1 MRECNIQHPSDNI
14 SNPWWKEFVFSCLW
28 CLMVKHLRKGLSP
41 RKRCFSWWNVLCQV
55 KMWEKERN
63 ISKRFS
69 QLIHSEMRRADGG
82 RRACEWTR
90 HNWTRHTTNCSK
102 QIQISW
108 QNINKDIDI
117 LKKYT
122 GCLVKQKRKDAIL
135 NVIEGSDLFK
145 NSYKFERKHK

>member
-1 MRECNIQHPSDNI
+1 MVERI
-14 SNPWWKEFVFSCLW
+14 SVFSRLW

-41 RKRCFSWWNVLCQV
+41 RKRCFSWWNVKNV
-55 KMWEKERN
+55 REGKKNRTSD

-69 QLIHSEMRRADGG
+69 QLIHSEMRRTDGG

-135 NVIEGSDLFK
+135 NMIEGSDLFK
-145 NSYKFERKHK
+145 KSQKFARNKS